1 MSLDRRI
8 EIDRLLMQ
16 ALDLEDE
23 ARPAFL
29 ATIDDAS
36 LRADVEEMLALCD
49 SDTDP
54 LALDAA
60 AAARLIDAAVEQGSP
75 ALSASLGFEDSALP
89 EQIGGWR
96 ILERIGQGGMGEVL
110 KVERIDAG
118 FEQLGAMKL
127 IRTGFAIG
135 EFARRF
141 LQERQILAR
150 LNHPGIAGLLDGGR
164 DAQGHPYLVM
174 EYVDGAPIDQYCD
187 GQRLGIETR
196 IELFIEVCR
205 AVAHAHRSLVI
216 HRDLKPSNILV
227 RPDGRVKLLDFG
239 IAKVLGDGE
248 GGDPL
253 ATRIEQRMF
262 TPDYASPEQVRGQ
275 PVTTASDVYQLGL
288 LLYELLCGHRA
299 QRVGHTGPAAIER
312 IVCEQDPTRPSQRI
326 GSGDTDLALRRHL
339 QPRQLRRRLRGD
351 LDTIVGK
358 ALQKNPERRY
368 GTVDELIDDLIR
380 SRQGRTLH
388 ARPDTWRYRMG
399 RFVRRHPVGL
409 AFAVLTLGL
418 LSVYLVTLNLQAR
431 ALERERDRAQAEAAK
446 ARQVQSL
453 VQRLFEGID
462 PDVSG
467 GEPLSVEALLDRSFA
482 QIEGE
487 LGAHPEVRAE
497 LLLTVGDVYA
507 ALGNFPR
514 ADALLTQ
521 AQQLAEGLE
530 AEQPLLA
537 ARVYRSRGRLLSQG
551 NELQE
556 PERLLRRALL
566 LLSHTDPLETLTLA
580 DTQFH
585 LSELMGRMGRHEDA
599 HTLAMDALL
608 RRRESASADPL
619 LIAASLA
626 QLAMVERR
634 LGMAR
639 QAEQLLREAIQTLS
653 VRLPSS
659 HPRTAELRADLA
671 MVLAGEGRLEEAEAL
686 YLTSIEAL
694 RHSRGES
701 HPSVGIVLG
710 NLGSLLMKM
719 DRLAEAEKAHVEAL
733 RVHQGVFGTRHARVA
748 LSLNALGRVRALQNR
763 QTEAVELYKGALDAL
778 PSSHRSWARTFH
790 QNLGAT
796 FLELDRAADALHE
809 FKAAEA
815 LLEQESES
823 SIQRG
828 KLMRW
833 QAQAHLAQQDF
844 AQSARSAERAV
855 SLLLEGDPQAAELGD
870 AYRTLGL
877 AREQLSQYAAALDA
891 LLRAEAHHLQLE
903 IRSESTQKRLRADI
917 ERLRRRLEAV
927 NAGASN

>member
-16 ALDLEDE
+16 ALDLEDD

-29 ATIDDAS
+29 AAIDDAS
-36 LRADVEEMLALCD
+36 LRADVEEMLALCA

-75 ALSASLGFEDSALP
+75 ALSASLGLEDSALP

-127 IRTGFAIG
+127 IRSGFAIG

-150 LNHPGIAGLLDGGR
+150 LNHPGIASLLDGGR

-187 GQRLGIETR
+187 GQRLGVEAR

-358 ALQKNPERRY
+358 ALQKLPERRY

-462 PDVSG
+462 PDISG
-467 GEPLSVEALLDRSFA
+467 GEPLSVQALLDRSFA

-497 LLLTVGDVYA
+497 LLLTVGDVYQ
-507 ALGNFPR
+507 ALGNRQR
-514 ADALLTQ
+514 AEELLAQ
-521 AQQLAEGLE
+521 AQTLAEGLE
-530 AEQPLLA
+530 AEQPVLA
-537 ARVYRSRGRLLSQG
+537 ARVYRSRGRLLGQG
-551 NELQE
+551 NELDE
-556 PERLLRRALL
+556 PHSLLQRSLTLFRQSQPIEPAQVAETLFQLADVMRRQGREVEALAASREALELRRTAAEER
-566 LLSHTDPLETLTLA
+566 PL
-580 DTQFH
+580 D
-585 LSELMGRMGRHEDA
+585 
-599 HTLAMDALL
+599 
-608 RRRESASADPL
+608 
-619 LIAASLA
+619 IARNLN
-626 QLAMVERR
+626 QLVMIQRR
-634 LGMAR
+634 LGNSAA
-639 QAEQLLREAIQTLS
+639 AEAMLRESLGLMS
-653 VRLPSS
+653 RVLPPT
-659 HPRTAELRADLA
+659 HPRIAETRADLA
-671 MVLAGEGRLEEAEAL
+671 MVLRSLGRLEDAVPL
-686 YLTSIEAL
+686 YLQAIDAL
-694 RHSRGES
+694 QKSRGS
-701 HPSVGIVLG
+701 AHPDVGIVLG
-710 NLGSLLMKM
+710 NYGVLLGEL
-719 DRLAEAEKAHVEAL
+719 DRHAEAEAAHRQAL
-733 RVHQGVFGTRHARVA
+733 AIHRSVFGQRHARVA
-748 LSLNALGRVRALQNR
+748 LALNALGSSLVPQDRHREAEQSFAEAITALPETHQGWARPFRQNRAIALLSLNRPEESLQELEDAEASLSGPSNPERALLARWKAHALLQAGR
-763 QTEAVELYKGALDAL
+763 AEQALAQADQAIALFAGVEGEGHGVGDALRLRGESLDAL
-778 PSSHRSWARTFH
+778 GRR
-790 QNLGAT
+790 G
-796 FLELDRAADALHE
+796 
-809 FKAAEA
+809 EA
-815 LLEQESES
+815 LTALENALASYRARPPSEA
-823 SIQRG
+823 
-828 KLMRW
+828 KL
-833 QAQAHLAQQDF
+833 
-844 AQSARSAERAV
+844 V
-855 SLLLEGDPQAAELGD
+855 ELTEN
-870 AYRTLGL
+870 RI
-877 AREQLSQYAAALDA
+877 RELR
-891 LLRAEAHHLQLE
+891 RAEDPGN
-903 IRSESTQKRLRADI
+903 TD
-917 ERLRRRLEAV
+917 
-927 NAGASN
+927 

>member
-16 ALDLEDE
+16 VLDLEGD
-23 ARPAFL
+23 ARAAFL
-29 ATIDDAS
+29 LSIEDDT
-36 LRADVEEMLALCD
+36 LRADVEEMLALCE
-49 SDTDP
+49 SDGDP
-54 LALDAA
+54 LALNAA
-60 AAARLIDAAVEQGSP
+60 AAARLIDAAARSGGP
-75 ALSASLGFEDSALP
+75 ALSASLGFDEIELP

-96 ILERIGQGGMGEVL
+96 VLERVGQGGMGEVL

-118 FEQLGAMKL
+118 FEQLGALKL
-127 IRTGFAIG
+127 IRSGFAIG

-174 EYVDGAPIDQYCD
+174 EYVDGVPIDHYCD
-187 GQRLGIETR
+187 SLQLGLDAR

-239 IAKVLGDGE
+239 IAKVLGDDE

-299 QRVGHTGPAAIER
+299 QRVGHTGPASIER

-326 GSGDTDLALRRHL
+326 GSGDTELALRRHL

-358 ALQKNPERRY
+358 ALQKLPERRY

-409 AFAVLTLGL
+409 AFAVLTLAL
-418 LSVYLVTLNLQAR
+418 LSIYLVTLNLQAQ

-467 GEPLSVEALLDRSFA
+467 GEPLSVQALLDRSFG

-487 LGAHPEVRAE
+487 LGAHPDVRAE
-497 LLLTVGDVYA
+497 LLLTVGDVYF
-507 ALGNFPR
+507 ALGDLKR
-514 ADALLTQ
+514 AGELLTE
-521 AQQLAEGLE
+521 AQTLAEGLE
-530 AEQPLLA
+530 QEQPLLA
-537 ARVYRSRGRLLSQG
+537 ARVYRSRGRLLGLG
-551 NELQE
+551 NDLEL
-556 PERLLRRALL
+556 PEQLLRRALEL
-566 LLSHTDPLETLTLA
+566 NHAADLSDPLQVANALFDLA
-580 DTQFH
+580 DLKRRQNAMDQAKA
-585 LSELMGRMGRHEDA
+585 LSEEA
-599 HTLAMDALL
+599 LALRRSAGADAL
-608 RRRESASADPL
+608 R
-619 LIAASLA
+619 IAASLN
-626 QLAMVERR
+626 QLTMIERGSGNDTHAEAM
-634 LGMAR
+634 
-639 QAEQLLREAIQTLS
+639 LRESLELMTPK
-653 VRLPSS
+653 LPAA
-659 HPRTAELRADLA
+659 HPRIAETKADLA
-671 MVLAGEGRLEEAEAL
+671 LVLRNQGKLEAALPL
-686 YLTSIEAL
+686 YLEAVESLTS
-694 RHSRGES
+694 SRGPQ

-710 NLGSLLMKM
+710 NLGRL
-719 DRLAEAEKAHVEAL
+719 LAEMGRLDESEAKHRNALAIHRAH
-733 RVHQGVFGTRHARVA
+733 FGERHARVA
-748 LSLNALGRVRALQNR
+748 LALHELATILERLGRRKEAVAAFHEALAALPDSHQSWAGGFRRNLISTLIRDGQGRAALEQIDLAERALQQR
-763 QTEAVELYKGALDAL
+763 AG
-778 PSSHRSWARTFH
+778 PSERDLKVLQIRRAR
-790 QNLGAT
+790 
-796 FLELDRAADALHE
+796 
-809 FKAAEA
+809 A
-815 LLEQESES
+815 LLLAGQLEPSRS
-823 SIQRG
+823 A
-828 KLMRW
+828 
-833 QAQAHLAQQDF
+833 AQAAIQQIGT
-844 AQSARSAERAV
+844 
-855 SLLLEGDPQAAELGD
+855 GDGVRAEL
-870 AYRTLGL
+870 
-877 AREQLSQYAAALDA
+877 
-891 LLRAEAHHLQLE
+891 AEAHSVLGEALMGLG
-903 IRSESTQKRLRADI
+903 RRDESTAAFTRA
-917 ERLRRRLEAV
+917 LELYESMTPPPLETIQRISSRIAD
-927 NAGASN
+927 ARPASSTRPR

>member
-16 ALDLEDE
+16 VLDLEGD
-23 ARPAFL
+23 ARAAFL
-29 ATIDDAS
+29 LSIEDDT
-36 LRADVEEMLALCD
+36 LRADVEEMLALCE
-49 SDTDP
+49 SDGDP
-54 LALDAA
+54 LALNAA
-60 AAARLIDAAVEQGSP
+60 AAARLIDAAARSGDP
-75 ALSASLGFEDSALP
+75 ALSASLGFDKIELP

-96 ILERIGQGGMGEVL
+96 VLERVGQGGMGEVL

-118 FEQLGAMKL
+118 FEQLGALKL
-127 IRTGFAIG
+127 IRSGFAIG

-174 EYVDGAPIDQYCD
+174 EYVDGVPIDHYCD
-187 GQRLGIETR
+187 SLQLGLDAR

-239 IAKVLGDGE
+239 IAKVLGDDE

-299 QRVGHTGPAAIER
+299 QRVGHTGPASIER

-326 GSGDTDLALRRHL
+326 GSGDTELALRRHL

-358 ALQKNPERRY
+358 ALQKLPERRY

-409 AFAVLTLGL
+409 AFAVLTLAL
-418 LSVYLVTLNLQAR
+418 LSVYLVTLNLQAQ

-467 GEPLSVEALLDRSFA
+467 GEPLSVQALLDRSFG

-487 LGAHPEVRAE
+487 LGAHPDVRAE
-497 LLLTVGDVYA
+497 LLLTVGDVYF
-507 ALGNFPR
+507 ALGDLKR
-514 ADALLTQ
+514 AGELLTE
-521 AQQLAEGLE
+521 AQTLAEGLE
-530 AEQPLLA
+530 QEQPLLA
-537 ARVYRSRGRLLSQG
+537 ARVYRSRGRLLGLG
-551 NELQE
+551 NDLKL
-556 PERLLRRALL
+556 PEQLLRRALEL
-566 LLSHTDPLETLTLA
+566 NHAADLSDPLQVANTLFDLA
-580 DTQFH
+580 DLKRRQNAMDQAKA
-585 LSELMGRMGRHEDA
+585 LSEEA
-599 HTLAMDALL
+599 LALRRSAGADAL
-608 RRRESASADPL
+608 R
-619 LIAASLA
+619 IAASLN
-626 QLAMVERR
+626 QLTMIERGSGNDTHAEAM
-634 LGMAR
+634 
-639 QAEQLLREAIQTLS
+639 LRESLELMTPK
-653 VRLPSS
+653 LPAA
-659 HPRTAELRADLA
+659 HPRIAETKADLA
-671 MVLAGEGRLEEAEAL
+671 LVLRNQGKLEAALPL
-686 YLTSIEAL
+686 YLEAVESLTS
-694 RHSRGES
+694 SRGPQ

-710 NLGSLLMKM
+710 NLGRL
-719 DRLAEAEKAHVEAL
+719 LAEMGRLDESEAKHRNALAIHRAH
-733 RVHQGVFGTRHARVA
+733 FGERHARVA
-748 LSLNALGRVRALQNR
+748 LALHELATILERLGRRMEAVAAFHEALAALPDSHQSWAGGFRRNLISTLIRDGQGRAALEQIDLAERALQQR
-763 QTEAVELYKGALDAL
+763 AG
-778 PSSHRSWARTFH
+778 PSERDLKVLQIRRAR
-790 QNLGAT
+790 
-796 FLELDRAADALHE
+796 
-809 FKAAEA
+809 A
-815 LLEQESES
+815 LLLAGQLEPSRS
-823 SIQRG
+823 A
-828 KLMRW
+828 
-833 QAQAHLAQQDF
+833 AQAAIQQIGT
-844 AQSARSAERAV
+844 
-855 SLLLEGDPQAAELGD
+855 GDGVRAEL
-870 AYRTLGL
+870 
-877 AREQLSQYAAALDA
+877 
-891 LLRAEAHHLQLE
+891 AEAHSVLGEALMGLG
-903 IRSESTQKRLRADI
+903 RRDESTAAFTRA
-917 ERLRRRLEAV
+917 LELYESMTPPPLETIQRISSRIAD
-927 NAGASN
+927 ARPASSTRPR

>member
-16 ALDLEDE
+16 VLDLEDD

-29 ATIDDAS
+29 AAIEDAS
-36 LRADVEEMLALCD
+36 LRADVEEMLALCE

-54 LALDAA
+54 FALDAA
-60 AAARLIDAAVEQGSP
+60 AAARLIDAAAQSSDAG
-75 ALSASLGFEDSALP
+75 LSTRLGFDALELP

-96 ILERIGQGGMGEVL
+96 IIERVGQGGMGEVL

-127 IRTGFAIG
+127 IRSGFGIG

-141 LQERQILAR
+141 LLERQILAR

-174 EYVDGAPIDQYCD
+174 EYVDGMPIDHYCD
-187 GQRLGIETR
+187 SLQLGLDAR

-227 RPDGRVKLLDFG
+227 RADGRVKLLDFG
-239 IAKVLGDGE
+239 IAKVLGEGAGE
-248 GGDPL
+248 DPL

-299 QRVGHTGPAAIER
+299 QRVGHTGPASIER
-312 IVCEQDPTRPSQRI
+312 VVCEQAPTRPSQRI
-326 GSGDTDLALRRHL
+326 GSGDTELALRRHL
-339 QPRQLRRRLRGD
+339 QPHQLRRRLRGD

-358 ALQKNPERRY
+358 ALQKLPDRRY

-388 ARPDTWRYRMG
+388 ARPDTWRYRMD

-409 AFAVLTLGL
+409 AFAVLTLAL
-418 LSVYLVTLNLQAR
+418 LSIYLVTLNLQAQ

-467 GEPLSVEALLDRSFA
+467 GEPLSVQTLLDRSFA

-507 ALGNFPR
+507 ALGNYPR
-514 ADALLTQ
+514 AEELLTQ
-521 AQQLAEGLE
+521 AMALAEPLE

-537 ARVYRSRGRLLSQG
+537 ARVYRSLGKLLAQG
-551 NELQE
+551 NELEE
-556 PERLLRRALL
+556 PELLLDRALEIFRE
-566 LLSHTDPLETLTLA
+566 STSVEASQMAETL
-580 DTQFH
+580 F
-585 LSELMGRMGRHEDA
+585 
-599 HTLAMDALL
+599 
-608 RRRESASADPL
+608 
-619 LIAASLA
+619 
-626 QLAMVERR
+626 R
-634 LGMAR
+634 L
-639 QAEQLLREAIQTLS
+639 
-653 VRLPSS
+653 
-659 HPRTAELRADLA
+659 AELRARKGERVEALQAGREALSIRRSLGYARPIELARSLLQVVMLEQRLGEETDTVAMLEESLDLLKRDLPQQHPLIGETQA
-671 MVLAGEGRLEEAEAL
+671 SLALALHQEGRLDEARPVHESAIRNLEA
-686 YLTSIEAL
+686 AL
-694 RHSRGES
+694 GPH
-701 HPSVGIVLG
+701 HPSVGIALG
-710 NLGSLLMKM
+710 NFGSLLAASGSPGE
-719 DRLAEAEKAHVEAL
+719 AEAMHVRAL
-733 RVHQGVFGTRHARVA
+733 QIHRSNFGDLHARVA
-748 LSLNALGRVRALQNR
+748 LSLNSIGRSQSD
-763 QTEAVELYKGALDAL
+763 QE
-778 PSSHRSWARTFH
+778 HWH
-790 QNLGAT
+790 
-796 FLELDRAADALHE
+796 
-809 FKAAEA
+809 KAAHTF
-815 LLEQESES
+815 
-823 SIQRG
+823 R
-828 KLMRW
+828 
-833 QAQAHLAQQDF
+833 
-844 AQSARSAERAV
+844 
-855 SLLLEGDPQAAELGD
+855 
-870 AYRTLGL
+870 
-877 AREQLSQYAAALDA
+877 AALDA
-891 LLRAEAHHLQLE
+891 TPESHRTFWAPIFLQNLGRALLQVGDVSGAINSFERAEREPSLQPLSKAKLNYLQSLAWLRAGDRRRALDYSRQTIANFGELDSRVVERAEAHSVHAELLALE
-903 IRSESTQKRLRADI
+903 SLWDQARSEFERSRQLHESLPNPDRSAIRRI
-917 ERLRRRLEAV
+917 EAHIAELDARSAR
-927 NAGASN
+927 

>member
-1 MSLDRRI
+1 VSLDRRI

-16 ALDLEDE
+16 ALDLEDD

-29 ATIDDAS
+29 AAIEDAS
-36 LRADVEEMLALCD
+36 LRADVEEMLALCA

-75 ALSASLGFEDSALP
+75 ALSASLGLEDSALP

-127 IRTGFAIG
+127 IRSGFAIG

-150 LNHPGIAGLLDGGR
+150 LNHPGIASLLDGGR

-187 GQRLGIETR
+187 GQRLGIEAR

-409 AFAVLTLGL
+409 AFAALTLGL

-462 PDVSG
+462 PDISG
-467 GEPLSVEALLDRSFA
+467 GEPLSVQALLDRSFA

-487 LGAHPEVRAE
+487 MGAHPEVRAE
-497 LLLTVGDVYA
+497 LLLTVGDVYQ
-507 ALGNFPR
+507 ALGNRQR
-514 ADALLTQ
+514 AEELLAQ
-521 AQQLAEGLE
+521 AQTLAEGLE

-537 ARVYRSRGRLLSQG
+537 ARVYRSRGRLLGEG
-551 NELQE
+551 NELALPDE
-556 PERLLRRALL
+556 LLARSLRLLRSATTGESLQVA
-566 LLSHTDPLETLTLA
+566 ETLF
-580 DTQFH
+580 QFA
-585 LSELMGRMGRHEDA
+585 ELKRRQNLPEQA
-599 HTLAMDALL
+599 KALGEEALEL
-608 RRRESASADPL
+608 RRAAGADVL
-619 LIAASLA
+619 RIAASLN
-626 QLAMVERR
+626 QLTMIERG
-634 LGMAR
+634 LGRHA
-639 QAEQLLREAIQTLS
+639 QAEGMLRESLALMAL
-653 VRLPSS
+653 RLPDA
-659 HPRTAELRADLA
+659 HPRIGEAKADLA
-671 MVLAGEGRLEEAEAL
+671 MVLRRQGELEPALPL
-686 YLTSIEAL
+686 YLESIDAL
-694 RHSRGES
+694 RSSRGQH

-710 NLGSLLMKM
+710 NLGNLYAQM
-719 DRLAEAEKAHVEAL
+719 DRLDEAEAAHREAL
-733 RVHQGVFGTRHARVA
+733 LIHGMHFGARHARVA
-748 LSLNALGRVRALQNR
+748 LAWNELGTSLRRRGKLE
-763 QTEAVELYKGALDAL
+763 EAIEAFRKAVAAL
-778 PSSHRSWARTFH
+778 PESHAAWNDAFRRNLIIALIEAGQAQSALEELALAQRLLQEADHSDRDLAILHRWGARAWLLAGDHQASRSEALLAIERFGTGEDGGPALADCFH
-790 QNLGAT
+790 VLGEA
-796 FLELDRAADALHE
+796 LLGLDKPAE
-809 FKAAEA
+809 GAEA
-815 LLEQESES
+815 LRTALSLYE
-823 SIQRG
+823 G
-828 KLMRW
+828 MTTPPT
-833 QAQAHLAQQDF
+833 
-844 AQSARSAERAV
+844 SAVTQVRSQLERA
-855 SLLLEGDPQAAELGD
+855 
-870 AYRTLGL
+870 L
-877 AREQLSQYAAALDA
+877 AR
-891 LLRAEAHHLQLE
+891 AH
-903 IRSESTQKRLRADI
+903 
-917 ERLRRRLEAV
+917 ERLP
-927 NAGASN
+927 

>member
-16 ALDLEDE
+16 VLDLEDD

-29 ATIDDAS
+29 AAIEDAS
-36 LRADVEEMLALCD
+36 LRADVEEMLALCE

-54 LALDAA
+54 FVLDAA
-60 AAARLIDAAVEQGSP
+60 AAARLIDAAAQSSG
-75 ALSASLGFEDSALP
+75 AGLSTRLGFDALELP

-96 ILERIGQGGMGEVL
+96 IIERVGQGGMGEVL

-127 IRTGFAIG
+127 IRSGFGIG

-141 LQERQILAR
+141 LLERQILAR

-164 DAQGHPYLVM
+164 DVQGHPFLVM
-174 EYVDGAPIDQYCD
+174 EYVDGVPIDHYCD
-187 GQRLGIETR
+187 SLQLGLDAR
-196 IELFIEVCR
+196 IDLFVEVCR

-239 IAKVLGDGE
+239 IAKVLGDGSGE
-248 GGDPL
+248 DPL

-262 TPDYASPEQVRGQ
+262 TPDYASPEQVRGL

-288 LLYELLCGHRA
+288 LLYELVCGHRA

-358 ALQKNPERRY
+358 ALQKLPERRY

-388 ARPDTWRYRMG
+388 ARPDTWRYRMA

-467 GEPLSVEALLDRSFA
+467 GEPLSVQALLDRSFS
-482 QIEGE
+482 QIESE
-487 LGAHPEVRAE
+487 LDAYPEVETE
-497 LLLTVGDVYA
+497 LLLTVGDVYQ
-507 ALGNFPR
+507 ALGNYPR
-514 ADALLTQ
+514 ADELLGQ
-521 AQQLAEGLE
+521 AQTLAEALE

-537 ARVYRSRGRLLSQG
+537 ARVYRSRGRLLGQG
-551 NELQE
+551 NQLDE
-556 PERLLRRALL
+556 PEALLQRALGLFRSARPDEPLQVAETLFHLANVLRR
-566 LLSHTDPLETLTLA
+566 S
-580 DTQFH
+580 
-585 LSELMGRMGRHEDA
+585 GRMR
-599 HTLAMDALL
+599 DALAVSREALSL
-608 RRRESASADPL
+608 RRSAGPGGELDVAR
-619 LIAASLA
+619 SLSQA
-626 QLAMVERR
+626 TMIERR
-634 LGMAR
+634 LGNSEGIEAM
-639 QAEQLLREAIQTLS
+639 LRESIALMTP
-653 VRLPSS
+653 RLPAA
-659 HPRTAELRADLA
+659 HPRLADTKAYLA
-671 MVLAGEGRLEEAEAL
+671 MVLRDEGKPEQAIPLYLEAIAALQESRGPFHPTVGVVVGNYGGILAELGRHPEAEVAHRKAL
-686 YLTSIEAL
+686 EIHRRSF
-694 RHSRGES
+694 
-701 HPSVGIVLG
+701 G
-710 NLGSLLMKM
+710 NK
-719 DRLAEAEKAHVEAL
+719 
-733 RVHQGVFGTRHARVA
+733 HARVA
-748 LSLNALGRVRALQNR
+748 LALNALGFSLEHQQRIEEAEDAYREAL
-763 QTEAVELYKGALDAL
+763 VALPETHASWVDAL
-778 PSSHRSWARTFH
+778 R
-790 QNLGAT
+790 QNLGRT
-796 FLELDRAADALHE
+796 LLRLGRP
-809 FKAAEA
+809 AEA
-815 LLEQESES
+815 LAEFDQALATVGRTDT
-823 SIQRG
+823 IQR
-828 KLMRW
+828 
-833 QAQAHLAQQDF
+833 
-844 AQSARSAERAV
+844 AV
-855 SLLLEGDPQAAELGD
+855 LT
-870 AYRTLGL
+870 YW
-877 AREQLSQYAAALDA
+877 
-891 LLRAEAHHLQLE
+891 RAEALHQAGRSDLAE
-903 IRSESTQKRLRADI
+903 AAASESIALFARELTESAELANAHRVRGSALASTGRTNEALIELETAVAMCEKLCRAPPHWLESTRTEILRLRGPRTD
-917 ERLRRRLEAV
+917 
-927 NAGASN
+927 

>member
-16 ALDLEDE
+16 VLDLEGD
-23 ARPAFL
+23 ARGAFL
-29 ATIDDAS
+29 LSIEDAT
-36 LRADVEEMLALCD
+36 LRADVEEMLALCE
-49 SDTDP
+49 SDGDP
-54 LALDAA
+54 LALNAA
-60 AAARLIDAAVEQGSP
+60 AAARLIDAAARSGGP
-75 ALSASLGFEDSALP
+75 ALSASLGFDEIELP

-96 ILERIGQGGMGEVL
+96 VLERVGQGGMGEVL

-118 FEQLGAMKL
+118 FEQLGALKL
-127 IRTGFAIG
+127 IRSGFAIG

-174 EYVDGAPIDQYCD
+174 EYVDGVPIDHYCD
-187 GQRLGIETR
+187 SLQLGLDAR

-239 IAKVLGDGE
+239 IAKVLGDDE

-299 QRVGHTGPAAIER
+299 QRVGHTGPASIER

-326 GSGDTDLALRRHL
+326 GSGDTELALRRHL

-358 ALQKNPERRY
+358 ALQKLPERRY

-409 AFAVLTLGL
+409 AFAVLTLAL
-418 LSVYLVTLNLQAR
+418 LSVYLVTLNLQAQ

-467 GEPLSVEALLDRSFA
+467 GEPLSVQALLDRSFG

-487 LGAHPEVRAE
+487 LGAHPDVRAE
-497 LLLTVGDVYA
+497 LLLTVGDVYF
-507 ALGNFPR
+507 ALGDLKR
-514 ADALLTQ
+514 AGELLTE
-521 AQQLAEGLE
+521 AQTLAEGLE
-530 AEQPLLA
+530 QEQPLLA
-537 ARVYRSRGRLLSQG
+537 ARVYRSRGRLLGLG
-551 NELQE
+551 NDLKL
-556 PERLLRRALL
+556 PEQLLRRALEL
-566 LLSHTDPLETLTLA
+566 NHAADLSDPLQVANTLFDLA
-580 DTQFH
+580 DLKRRQNAMDQAKA
-585 LSELMGRMGRHEDA
+585 LSEEA
-599 HTLAMDALL
+599 LALRRSAGADAL
-608 RRRESASADPL
+608 R
-619 LIAASLA
+619 IAASLN
-626 QLAMVERR
+626 QLTMIERGSGNDTHAEAM
-634 LGMAR
+634 
-639 QAEQLLREAIQTLS
+639 LRESLELMTPK
-653 VRLPSS
+653 LPAA
-659 HPRTAELRADLA
+659 HPRIAETKADLA
-671 MVLAGEGRLEEAEAL
+671 LVLRNQGKLEAALPL
-686 YLTSIEAL
+686 YLEAVESLTS
-694 RHSRGES
+694 SRGPQ

-710 NLGSLLMKM
+710 NLGRL
-719 DRLAEAEKAHVEAL
+719 LAEMGRLDESEAKHRNALAIHRAH
-733 RVHQGVFGTRHARVA
+733 FGERHARVA
-748 LSLNALGRVRALQNR
+748 LALHELATILERLGRRKEAVAAFHEALAALPDSHQSWAGGFRRNLISTLIRDGQGRAALEQIDLAERALQQR
-763 QTEAVELYKGALDAL
+763 AG
-778 PSSHRSWARTFH
+778 PSERDLKVLQIRRAR
-790 QNLGAT
+790 
-796 FLELDRAADALHE
+796 
-809 FKAAEA
+809 A
-815 LLEQESES
+815 LLLAGQLEPSRS
-823 SIQRG
+823 A
-828 KLMRW
+828 
-833 QAQAHLAQQDF
+833 AQAAIQQIGT
-844 AQSARSAERAV
+844 
-855 SLLLEGDPQAAELGD
+855 GDGVRAEL
-870 AYRTLGL
+870 
-877 AREQLSQYAAALDA
+877 
-891 LLRAEAHHLQLE
+891 AEAHSVLGEALMGLG
-903 IRSESTQKRLRADI
+903 RRDESTAAFTRA
-917 ERLRRRLEAV
+917 LELYESMTPPPLETIQRISSRIAD
-927 NAGASN
+927 ARPASSTRPR

>member
-23 ARPAFL
+23 ARPGFL

-75 ALSASLGFEDSALP
+75 ALSASLGFDKIELP

-96 ILERIGQGGMGEVL
+96 VLERVGQGGMGEVL
-110 KVERIDAG
+110 KVERVDAG
-118 FEQLGAMKL
+118 FEQLGALKL
-127 IRTGFAIG
+127 IRSGFAIG

-164 DAQGHPYLVM
+164 DALGHPYLVM
-174 EYVDGAPIDQYCD
+174 EYVDGVPIDHYCD
-187 GQRLGIETR
+187 SLRLGVDAR

-239 IAKVLGDGE
+239 IAKVLGDDE

-299 QRVGHTGPAAIER
+299 QRVGHTGPASIER

-326 GSGDTDLALRRHL
+326 GSGDTELALRRHL

-358 ALQKNPERRY
+358 ALQKLPERRY

-409 AFAVLTLGL
+409 AFAVLTLAL
-418 LSVYLVTLNLQAR
+418 LSIYLVTLNLQAQ

-467 GEPLSVEALLDRSFA
+467 GEPLSVQALLDRSFG

-487 LGAHPEVRAE
+487 LGAHPDVQAE
-497 LLLTVGDVYA
+497 LLLTVGDVYF
-507 ALGNFPR
+507 ALGDLKR
-514 ADALLTQ
+514 AGELLTE
-521 AQQLAEGLE
+521 AQTLAEALE
-530 AEQPLLA
+530 QEQPLLA
-537 ARVYRSRGRLLSQG
+537 ARVYRSRGRLLGLG
-551 NELQE
+551 NDLEL
-556 PERLLRRALL
+556 PEQLLRRALEL
-566 LLSHTDPLETLTLA
+566 NHAADLSDPLQVANTLFDLA
-580 DTQFH
+580 DLKRRQNAMDQAKA
-585 LSELMGRMGRHEDA
+585 LSEEA
-599 HTLAMDALL
+599 LALRRSAGADAL
-608 RRRESASADPL
+608 R
-619 LIAASLA
+619 IAASLN
-626 QLAMVERR
+626 QLTMIERGSGNDTHAEAM
-634 LGMAR
+634 
-639 QAEQLLREAIQTLS
+639 LRESLELMTPK
-653 VRLPSS
+653 LPAA
-659 HPRTAELRADLA
+659 HPRIAETKADLA
-671 MVLAGEGRLEEAEAL
+671 LVLRNQGKLEAALPL
-686 YLTSIEAL
+686 YLEAVESLTS
-694 RHSRGES
+694 SRGPQ

-710 NLGSLLMKM
+710 NLGRL
-719 DRLAEAEKAHVEAL
+719 LAEMGRLDESEAKHRNALAIHRAH
-733 RVHQGVFGTRHARVA
+733 FGERHARVA
-748 LSLNALGRVRALQNR
+748 LALHELATILERLGRRKEAVAAFHEALAALPDSHQSWAGGFRRNLISTLIRDGQGRAALEQIDLAERALQQR
-763 QTEAVELYKGALDAL
+763 AG
-778 PSSHRSWARTFH
+778 PSERDLKVLQIRRAR
-790 QNLGAT
+790 
-796 FLELDRAADALHE
+796 
-809 FKAAEA
+809 A
-815 LLEQESES
+815 LLLAGQLEPSRS
-823 SIQRG
+823 A
-828 KLMRW
+828 
-833 QAQAHLAQQDF
+833 AQAAIQQIGTG
-844 AQSARSAERAV
+844 
-855 SLLLEGDPQAAELGD
+855 EGVRAEL
-870 AYRTLGL
+870 
-877 AREQLSQYAAALDA
+877 
-891 LLRAEAHHLQLE
+891 AEAHSVLGEALMGLG
-903 IRSESTQKRLRADI
+903 RRDESTAAFTRA
-917 ERLRRRLEAV
+917 LELYESMTPPPLETIQRISSRIAD
-927 NAGASN
+927 ARPASSTRPR

>member
-1 MSLDRRI
+1 VSLDRRI

-16 ALDLEDE
+16 ALDLEDD

-29 ATIDDAS
+29 AAIEDAS
-36 LRADVEEMLALCD
+36 LRADVEEMLALCA

-75 ALSASLGFEDSALP
+75 ALSASLGLEDSALP

-127 IRTGFAIG
+127 IRSGFAIG

-150 LNHPGIAGLLDGGR
+150 LNHPGIASLLDGGR

-174 EYVDGAPIDQYCD
+174 EYVDGAPIDQHCD
-187 GQRLGIETR
+187 GQRLGIEAR

-253 ATRIEQRMF
+253 ATRIEWRMF

-275 PVTTASDVYQLGL
+275 QVTTASDVYQLGL

-326 GSGDTDLALRRHL
+326 GGGDTDLALRRHL

-358 ALQKNPERRY
+358 ALQKLPERRY

-446 ARQVQSL
+446 ARQVLSL

-462 PDVSG
+462 PDISG
-467 GEPLSVEALLDRSFA
+467 GEPLSVQALLDRSFA

-487 LGAHPEVRAE
+487 LAAHPEVQAE

-507 ALGNFPR
+507 ALGNLAR
-514 ADALLTQ
+514 ADTLLAE
-521 AQQLAEGLE
+521 AQSLAEGLE

-537 ARVYRSRGRLLSQG
+537 ARVYRSRGRLLGQG
-551 NELQE
+551 NVLDE
-556 PERLLRRALL
+556 PEVLLRRALGL
-566 LLSHTDPLETLTLA
+566 FRSAAPDEPLEIAETL
-580 DTQFH
+580 FH
-585 LSELMGRMGRHEDA
+585 LAELLARMARREEGLAASREALALRRAHA
-599 HTLAMDALL
+599 HTPPLDLARNLLQTVMLEQRLGKNPEAAGLLQEALEL
-608 RRRESASADPL
+608 QQRVLPPQHPL
-619 LIAASLA
+619 IGETQASLA
-626 QLAMVERR
+626 LTLQGDGQLELALPLHEAATRNLEAA
-634 LGMAR
+634 LGSDHPSLGIALGNFGT
-639 QAEQLLREAIQTLS
+639 LLT
-653 VRLPSS
+653 
-659 HPRTAELRADLA
+659 EL
-671 MVLAGEGRLEEAEAL
+671 GRPAEAEAMHQR
-686 YLTSIEAL
+686 AL
-694 RHSRGES
+694 KIHRA
-701 HPSVGIVLG
+701 
-710 NLGSLLMKM
+710 N
-719 DRLAEAEKAHVEAL
+719 
-733 RVHQGVFGTRHARVA
+733 FGDVHARVA
-748 LSLNALGRVRALQNR
+748 LSLNSIGRSKLARGHWQSAIEDFRAALQATPESHRPSWSPVFAQNLARALLESGDASAALGVLQRADGELRDNPLGRAKLNYLQAKAWL
-763 QTEAVELYKGALDAL
+763 QSGDLGEAATRARLAIAEFERL
-778 PSSHRSWARTFH
+778 RSTTSER
-790 QNLGAT
+790 
-796 FLELDRAADALHE
+796 ADAHTVLAEVFDLQGRPDQALTELQRSRDLH
-809 FKAAEA
+809 ASMPRVDAEA
-815 LLEQESES
+815 LHRVEA
-823 SIQRG
+823 
-828 KLMRW
+828 KL
-833 QAQAHLAQQDF
+833 ADV
-844 AQSARSAERAV
+844 RS
-855 SLLLEGDPQAAELGD
+855 
-870 AYRTLGL
+870 
-877 AREQLSQYAAALDA
+877 
-891 LLRAEAHHLQLE
+891 
-903 IRSESTQKRLRADI
+903 RLTAD
-917 ERLRRRLEAV
+917 
-927 NAGASN
+927 

>member
-16 ALDLEDE
+16 ALELEDD

-36 LRADVEEMLALCD
+36 LRADVEEMLALCA

-75 ALSASLGFEDSALP
+75 ALSASLGLEDSALP

-127 IRTGFAIG
+127 IRSGFAIG

-150 LNHPGIAGLLDGGR
+150 LNHPGIASLLDGGR

-187 GQRLGIETR
+187 SQRLGVEAR

-227 RPDGRVKLLDFG
+227 RADGRVKLLDFG

-299 QRVGHTGPAAIER
+299 QRVGHTGPASIER

-326 GSGDTDLALRRHL
+326 GSGDTELALRRHL

-358 ALQKNPERRY
+358 ALQKLPERRY

-409 AFAVLTLGL
+409 AFAVLTLAL
-418 LSVYLVTLNLQAR
+418 LSIYLVTLNLQAQ

-467 GEPLSVEALLDRSFA
+467 GEPLSVQALLDRSFG

-507 ALGNFPR
+507 ALGNYAR
-514 ADALLTQ
+514 ASELLTQ
-521 AQQLAEGLE
+521 AFGLVEALE

-537 ARVYRSRGRLLSQG
+537 AKVYRSRGRLLGQG
-551 NELQE
+551 NELDE
-556 PERLLRRALL
+556 PEALLRRALGL
-566 LLSHTDPLETLTLA
+566 FRSAESGAAHEVAETLFRLAELLMRKARREEALAASREALALRRARA
-580 DTQFH
+580 DTPPLDLARSLLQTVM
-585 LSELMGRMGRHEDA
+585 LEQRLGRNPNASIM
-599 HTLAMDALL
+599 LQ
-608 RRRESASADPL
+608 ESLDLQHRVLPPQHPL
-619 LIAASLA
+619 IGETQASLA
-626 QLAMVERR
+626 LA
-634 LGMAR
+634 L
-639 QAEQLLREAIQTLS
+639 Q
-653 VRLPSS
+653 
-659 HPRTAELRADLA
+659 
-671 MVLAGEGRLEEAEAL
+671 GEGQLERALPLHEAAIRNLEA
-686 YLTSIEAL
+686 AL
-694 RHSRGES
+694 GSE
-701 HPSVGIVLG
+701 HPSLGIALG
-710 NLGSLLMKM
+710 NFGTLLSQLGRPE
-719 DRLAEAEKAHVEAL
+719 DAEKIHRRAL
-733 RVHQGVFGTRHARVA
+733 QIHLSNFGPVHARVA
-748 LSLNALGRVRALQNR
+748 LSQNSIGRSQLAQDRW
-763 QTEAVELYKGALDAL
+763 TEAVESFRAALASAPDTHRVNWSPTFGSNLATAYLELGNARAALDVLEQVEVDL
-778 PSSHRSWARTFH
+778 PESPLSRAKFKVLQAR
-790 QNLGAT
+790 AWI
-796 FLELDRAADALHE
+796 AADDPIQAERYAREAIESFEQVPDLATEH
-809 FKAAEA
+809 ADAHAWLAEA
-815 LLEQESES
+815 LVLRGDLANARLELELSRE
-823 SIQRG
+823 
-828 KLMRW
+828 L
-833 QAQAHLAQQDF
+833 H
-844 AQSARSAERAV
+844 RS
-855 SLLLEGDPQAAELGD
+855 LPDPDPAEL
-870 AYRTLGL
+870 ARIEARL
-877 AREQLSQYAAALDA
+877 AE
-891 LLRAEAHHLQLE
+891 LRNP
-903 IRSESTQKRLRADI
+903 RPR
-917 ERLRRRLEAV
+917 
-927 NAGASN
+927 